1 MLIINSLHIFQA
13 KTQAALKRHNIGMIV
28 LNNDTVMVNGSQ
40 NQLNV
45 SKNIYSGKFAG
56 EPKKRN
62 FII

>member
-1 MLIINSLHIFQA
+1 MLIISVLQNLQA

-45 SKNIYSGKFAG
+45 SKIIYSGKFAG
-56 EPKKRN
+56 EPKKK
-62 FII
+62 